1 MTIYVMTKRL
11 WSREYARRNLRCI
24 ATAPFTGLSKEL
36 QCARTLSRT
45 GKGVMNSPS
54 AMRRRQRRLFAWMF
68 LLATTSLSSL
78 VGVEILFPPSVLSPP
93 LERSVLD
100 LLEFDLPEPQLLAVV
115 VALVVG
121 VASMAGLALIGFRDL
136 LKAAGRALSG
146 RRRCSG
152 GPPVRFWF
160 RQATLETR
168 LSRPR
173 KT

>member
-1 MTIYVMTKRL
+1 
-11 WSREYARRNLRCI
+11 
-24 ATAPFTGLSKEL
+24 
-36 QCARTLSRT
+36 
-45 GKGVMNSPS
+45 MNSPS